1 MSDFRILPGFEDVWR
16 PPVRTRPRRPETVL
30 RPRRAGD
37 VRARLQRIV
46 RKAPEVL
53 VKVTGRTRDPAHLEA
68 HLTYITR
75 NGDLPAEGRDGVT
88 SEGRREVIEL
98 AQDWSAAA
106 MMDRRR
112 RDNSPLSVALIL
124 SMPAGTDAVRLRDAA
139 RAFAAAEFE
148 DRFEYVL
155 VLHTDQAHPHVH
167 LTIRALGEHGE
178 RLNPKK
184 ADLER
189 WRQTFAE
196 ALRERGVDAEAT
208 PRRARGVTRKA
219 ERMPVRGLRLRHEQG
234 RAEMGRVLREK
245 YRQAARL
252 AFGGDIEPTAWE
264 RRIAERQARVRRLY
278 IAQAR
283 LLQASAYVA
292 DRRLGQQVEAFVRDM
307 RPPDTERLILARQ
320 LRAMNE
326 RARVRRASQRSKDRS

>member
-1 MSDFRILPGFEDVWR
+1 M
-16 PPVRTRPRRPETVL
+16 
-30 RPRRAGD
+30 
-37 VRARLQRIV
+37 
-46 RKAPEVL
+46 
-53 VKVTGRTRDPAHLEA
+53 EA